1 MSVNYSEGL
10 SPYEHKGKC
19 GMPEKIDS
27 DEILTESIK
36 KLASLLKESKCTVF
50 HTGAGISTSSGIPD
64 FRGPNGVWTLEKKGL
79 KPDCSIRFEE
89 AIPSYTHRALNEL
102 EKAGLLHFLISQNV
116 DGLHVRSGFP
126 RDRLSELHGNM
137 FVQICS
143 KCKHEYVM
151 DYVSPTMGLKATGVK
166 CTNIKVRGKC
176 RGTLH
181 DSILDWED
189 ALPENELE
197 KADIMSK
204 AATLSVTLGTSL
216 QIVPAANLPLIAKKK
231 NGGKLVIVN
240 LQSTKHDK
248 HADLRIHHYVDDVMK
263 GVMNE
268 LNIRV
273 PPFESAIVVQHSLN
287 KNPWICNQSLKR
299 PIKNG
304 KNVLAPTKLA
314 KFDGDVKPKFPM

>member
-1 MSVNYSEGL
+1 
-10 SPYEHKGKC
+10 
-19 GMPEKIDS
+19 MPEKIDD
-27 DEILTESIK
+27 DETLSESIK
-36 KLASLLKESKCTVF
+36 KLAFLLKESTCTVF

-64 FRGPNGVWTLEKKGL
+64 FRGPKGVWTLEKKGL
-79 KPDCSIRFEE
+79 KPDCNIRFEE

-151 DYVSPTMGLKATGVK
+151 DDVSPTMGLKATGVK
-166 CTNIKVRGKC
+166 CTNNKARGKC
-176 RGTLH
+176 RGILH

-189 ALPENELE
+189 ALPENDLE

-204 AATLSVTLGTSL
+204 AAMLSVTLGTSL
-216 QIVPAANLPLIAKKK
+216 QIVPAANLPLIARKK

-240 LQSTKHDK
+240 LQPTKHDK
-248 HADLRIHHYVDDVMK
+248 HADLRIHHYVDDVMQ
-263 GVMNE
+263 GVMDE
-268 LNIRV
+268 LNIHV
-273 PPFESAIVVQHSLN
+273 PPFNNAVVVQHSST
-287 KNPWICNQSLKR
+287 KNPWIDNKTLKR
-299 PIKNG
+299 TVKNE
-304 KNVLAPTKLA
+304 KNIPATVPPKLA
-314 KFDGDVKPKFPM
+314 KSDDIVKTEFAKESLPCDEIA